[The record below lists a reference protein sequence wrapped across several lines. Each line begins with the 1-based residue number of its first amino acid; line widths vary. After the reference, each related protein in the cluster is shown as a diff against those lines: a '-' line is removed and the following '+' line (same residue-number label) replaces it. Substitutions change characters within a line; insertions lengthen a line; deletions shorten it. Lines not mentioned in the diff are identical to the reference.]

1 MLVSGTLSA
10 PQGQV
15 EGLSVYNA
23 VDGQRVLV
31 MSRFLSSISDRRSK
45 KIYKQESA
53 VRGMIFKHIS
63 ETFAILATLGKNCPK
78 LHIRFLFVSLISK
91 VLTHLEQLSYD
102 LTCFCIFILLY
113 FSCHVWYVMLKI
125 PVEVDTCGSVCCCLK
140 L

>member
-63 ETFAILATLGKNCPK
+63 ETFAIIPNISNFRQELSQASHQISLCFFNFQGSNASLAA
-78 LHIRFLFVSLISK
+78 FL
-91 VLTHLEQLSYD
+91 
-102 LTCFCIFILLY
+102 
-113 FSCHVWYVMLKI
+113 
-125 PVEVDTCGSVCCCLK
+125 
-140 L
+140 